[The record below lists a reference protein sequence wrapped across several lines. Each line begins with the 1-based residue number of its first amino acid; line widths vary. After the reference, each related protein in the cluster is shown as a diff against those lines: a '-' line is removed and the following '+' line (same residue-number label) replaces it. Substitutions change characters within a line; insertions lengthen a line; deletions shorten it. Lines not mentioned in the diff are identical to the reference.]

1 MPKRGRGTCA
11 PRANEMPE
19 EILLSL
25 TPAEARPH
33 LDGYALRMQRDTGQ
47 EWCFERLSHY
57 LHKYIWGLAYNR
69 YIVRGHEGKDLYQ
82 EGLIAL
88 RFKAIPKF
96 NPHRGMSFLNFA
108 KMCIKRHLI
117 TLLNQARNRKK
128 DKPMNESVP
137 LEMILPGNDD
147 DASEGGTLLNVLVDN
162 ETDFLGDMCREED
175 KKKTVKSL
183 GDTLSPFEKAVLTYF
198 LEDHSYREIAKLVS
212 KDLGSRFNEKS
223 IDNALLRIR
232 SKATSL
238 RKEAADLPLFMFRR
252 KVNRKRGPR

>member
-1 MPKRGRGTCA
+1 MPKRGRGA
-11 PRANEMPE
+11 KVPKIDEIPE
-19 EILLSL
+19 DILLSL
-25 TPAEARPH
+25 APAQARVH
-33 LDGYALRMQRDTGQ
+33 LDGYALRMQRDMGK

-128 DKPMNESVP
+128 DKPMNDSVP
-137 LEMILPGNDD
+137 IEILPGNDD
-147 DASEGGTLLNVLVDN
+147 EPMEGGTLLNVLSDT
-162 ETDFLGDMCREED
+162 ETDFIGGLCRDED
-175 KKKTVKSL
+175 KRKTIKCL
-183 GDTLSPFEKAVLTYF
+183 GDTLSPFERAVLTYF

-232 SKATSL
+232 SKATGL
-238 RKEAADLPLFMFRR
+238 RKEKAELPLFMFR
-252 KVNRKRGPR
+252 KKANRRRHSR